1 MRNNIVFDLF
11 SDSKAT
17 AIMKLCNYFRLPQ
30 LAVEKSLKYGCSAES
45 FINELKIDLSAVD
58 SSDVSII
65 GRHVTTSTEEEISSF
80 SRNGLF
86 DLRLSLQEQTPL
98 SLFLAKH
105 HIQVNVDKHQ
115 LHLGKKVIPI
125 EGEKHSDHI
134 CFMGRDSICSW
145 YSGCETFQ
153 KLGVLHSK
161 LYSLG
166 ATLEFFVG
174 GTIDEMLNYSTVS
187 HCPEILDTIDQII
200 SSIKNP
206 YGRCMFPL
214 CHEWASLY
222 RNCYIIEFESV
233 LSDMDTYNPISYLEA
248 YSQIK
253 GCFTYSSVT
262 YNDYYERR
270 IPQRVFDNKYLIE
283 RIIDIYVYGYGEQYG
298 SLQPGLSIKPDAI
311 KIYSVQND
319 QLVAL

>member
-1 MRNNIVFDLF
+1 MEKNIIFDLF
-11 SDSKAT
+11 SDSKET
-17 AIMKLCNYFRLPQ
+17 VITKICNYFNVSRLD
-30 LAVEKSLKYGCSAES
+30 VEKALGYGCSAES
-45 FINELKIDLSAVD
+45 FINDLRINLNAFD
-58 SSDVSII
+58 SSKVSII
-65 GRHVTTSTEEEISSF
+65 GRHVTTSTDEDIGSF
-80 SRNGLF
+80 FENGLY

-98 SLFLAKH
+98 SHFLSKH
-105 HIQVNVDKHQ
+105 HIQVNVDKHK
-115 LHLGKKVIPI
+115 LYWGKKVIPI
-125 EGEKHSDHI
+125 EGKKHSDHI

-145 YSGCETFQ
+145 YSGCETLQ
-153 KLGVLHSK
+153 KLGVLYSK

-174 GTIDEMLNYSTVS
+174 GTLDEMLNYSTVS

-214 CHEWASLY
+214 CYEWASLY
-222 RNCYIIEFESV
+222 RNCYIIEFESI
-233 LSDMDTYNPISYLEA
+233 LSNMDTYNPISYLEA
-248 YSQIK
+248 YNQIK
-253 GCFTYSSVT
+253 GCFNYSDIT

-270 IPQRVFDNKYLIE
+270 IPQCVFDNKYLIE

-311 KIYSVQND
+311 KIYSVQNN